1 MAFLRFSRT
10 YRSLPRFIQIL
21 TVLSRHGFG
30 HLVDS
35 INLGQYI
42 PYLSRIRLLAR
53 VPESSE
59 TLGQRLVA
67 VMEELGPTAIKIGQ
81 MLSGRPDLIPDAL
94 VRELKKLQDQVPP
107 FDSDQAR
114 ETIEQE
120 LGKPVSELFSSFGH
134 DPLASGSIGQAHE
147 ATLLDGTDVI
157 VKVRRPGIE
166 RLVIKDIDILHNLAQ
181 LAERYV
187 EELRAIH
194 PVMIVEEFSRSLRKE
209 LDFVTEATYTY
220 QFKAQLDDLEGVT
233 TPAVFWELTTSR
245 VLVIE
250 KLPGE
255 NIGNLERLTRLG
267 VDRQMLASTL
277 ASAFMRQYFE
287 SGLFHAD
294 PHPGNLLVDDQGVI
308 GLIDFGMVG
317 HLTPTLK
324 GQLASVVLALIRGD
338 LELIVQ
344 IYTDI
349 GAFAQASDL
358 EDVKSDLLE
367 LLDKYFGVPL
377 DKVNA
382 GNVFTDLTRIARQ
395 NDVVLP
401 RDFVMLGKSIVTVA
415 TLCRDLDPQFS
426 LAQAA
431 RPHLWPI
438 LREKFS
444 PLKLINQAALQIWN
458 LNSLL
463 QRLPGDAKLLLQQ
476 ARRGEFRIIQRYEG
490 LEPLSRSIERGASRL
505 AIAMLAAGLGVGS
518 TLLLLGSALD
528 RLDLRLLLAVAG
540 FLTATML
547 GFWLMI
553 DVIRTS
559 RHR

>member
-1 MAFLRFSRT
+1 MPLLPFSRT

-35 INLGQYI
+35 LNLGQYI
-42 PYLSRIRLLAR
+42 PYVARLRLLSR
-53 VPESSE
+53 VPESTESV
-59 TLGQRLVA
+59 GKRLVA
-67 VMEELGPTAIKIGQ
+67 VMEELGPTAIKVGQ

-94 VRELKKLQDQVPP
+94 VTELRSLQDQVLP
-107 FDSDQAR
+107 FDPALAR
-114 ETIEQE
+114 QTIEEE
-120 LGKPVSELFSSFGH
+120 LKQPISELFESFV
-134 DPLASGSIGQAHE
+134 DQPLASGSIGQAHE
-147 ATLLDGTDVI
+147 AIMRGGQRVI

-166 RLVIKDIDILHNLAQ
+166 RQVMTDVDILHTLAR

-187 EELRAIH
+187 EELRPIH

-209 LDFVTEATYTY
+209 LDFVTEATYTAK
-220 QFKAQLDDLEGVT
+220 FKKQLEDLEGIVT
-233 TPAVFWELTTSR
+233 PEVYWELSTSR
-245 VLVIE
+245 VLTIE
-250 KLPGE
+250 RLPGV
-255 NIGNLERLTRLG
+255 NIGDYNRLDELG
-267 VDRQMLASTL
+267 LDREALAATL

-287 SGLFHAD
+287 TGLFHAD
-294 PHPGNLLVDDQGVI
+294 PHPGNVLVNEHGLI
-308 GLIDFGMVG
+308 ALIDFGMVG

-344 IYTDI
+344 IYADI

-382 GNVFTDLTRIARQ
+382 GDVFIDLTRIARK

-401 RDFVMLGKSIVTVA
+401 RDFVLLGKSIVTVA
-415 TLCRDLDPQFS
+415 TLCRELDPKFS

-438 LREKFS
+438 IREKFS

-463 QRLPGDAKLLLQQ
+463 QRLPGDAKLLLRQ
-476 ARRGEFRIIQRYEG
+476 ARRGELRMIMRYEG
-490 LEPLSRSIERGASRL
+490 LEPLSRSIERSASRL
-505 AIAMLAAGLGVGS
+505 AIAMLIVGMGIGS
-518 TLLLLGSALD
+518 ALLLQGTTLEQADARLYLAVFGYLGSAVM
-528 RLDLRLLLAVAG
+528 A
-540 FLTATML
+540 
-547 GFWLMI
+547 FWLMV
-553 DVIRTS
+553 DVIRAG
-559 RHR
+559 RQR